1 MGRSKASCWWS
12 HSPHRRSNW
21 ECKSANDSTE
31 PISTRIT
38 WQELKGEKVGCST
51 RAVLEGPGSRTDSEG
66 SLSTSNSHHRESNE
80 SSTAS
85 WRKGLSIGSST
96 NEDETGACESV
107 PQQKQGKPRL
117 WKSFVQKQWQ
127 YFPSSSYKK
136 DMVISEHVL
145 ITPDN
150 GEASEIYQNEDA
162 AGSLLRAATNGRNLG
177 KQFFIR
183 KLPLQP
189 MTSIQVCSVSSI
201 FFCEL

>member
-1 MGRSKASCWWS
+1 
-12 HSPHRRSNW
+12 
-21 ECKSANDSTE
+21 
-31 PISTRIT
+31 
-38 WQELKGEKVGCST
+38 
-51 RAVLEGPGSRTDSEG
+51 
-66 SLSTSNSHHRESNE
+66 
-80 SSTAS
+80 
-85 WRKGLSIGSST
+85 
-96 NEDETGACESV
+96 V